1 MEAAM
6 NDDEILE
13 LEERVYSNL
22 AAIYRIAASHED
34 PWEDQVQSFNRELR
48 RLVEYGIDLGEWL
61 IPAALIRPS
70 YGRRKLPSG
79 EFIQLKRV
87 TAEEF
92 FQRANPAMEFLSR
105 DIGKRKQRQS
115 GGPQMRS
122 ASSYDP
128 SEVWVIHGRDEE
140 FRRIIF
146 DLLRKVRLHPIE
158 FTEAVARSGSGAPV
172 VIDLVLQEIQ
182 NAPAV
187 VALLTPDDKAELR
200 YELRPEPKDAP
211 DNVQAGYQPR
221 PNVVLETGMALAA
234 LRNKTILVTK
244 DDLREISD
252 ILGVHTVRW
261 RDTTAKRSE
270 LVERLRG
277 IGCPVVTSG
286 TDWQQ

>member
-1 MEAAM
+1 
-6 NDDEILE
+6 
-13 LEERVYSNL
+13 
-22 AAIYRIAASHED
+22 
-34 PWEDQVQSFNRELR
+34 
-48 RLVEYGIDLGEWL
+48 
-61 IPAALIRPS
+61 
-70 YGRRKLPSG
+70 
-79 EFIQLKRV
+79 
-87 TAEEF
+87 
-92 FQRANPAMEFLSR
+92 
-105 DIGKRKQRQS
+105 
-115 GGPQMRS
+115 MRS

>member
-1 MEAAM
+1 M
-6 NDDEILE
+6 
-13 LEERVYSNL
+13 
-22 AAIYRIAASHED
+22 
-34 PWEDQVQSFNRELR
+34 
-48 RLVEYGIDLGEWL
+48 GEWL
-61 IPAALIRPS
+61 IPEELILPS
-70 YGRRKLPSG
+70 YGWHQRQSG
-79 EFIQLKRV
+79 EYVQLKRV
-87 TAEEF
+87 DAEEF
-92 FQRANPAMEFLSR
+92 FQRANPAMKFLSR
-105 DIGKRKQRQS
+105 DIQKRKSIHDGERQMTR
-115 GGPQMRS
+115 P
-122 ASSYDP
+122 SSHDP
-128 SEVWVIHGRDEE
+128 SEIWVIHGRDEE

-200 YELRPEPKDAP
+200 SELRSEPKDAP
-211 DNVQAGYQPR
+211 DNIQSGYQPR
-221 PNVVLETGMALAA
+221 PNVILETGMALAA

-261 RDTTAKRSE
+261 QDTTAMRSA

-277 IGCPVVTSG
+277 IGCPVVTAG
-286 TDWQQ
+286 TDWQR